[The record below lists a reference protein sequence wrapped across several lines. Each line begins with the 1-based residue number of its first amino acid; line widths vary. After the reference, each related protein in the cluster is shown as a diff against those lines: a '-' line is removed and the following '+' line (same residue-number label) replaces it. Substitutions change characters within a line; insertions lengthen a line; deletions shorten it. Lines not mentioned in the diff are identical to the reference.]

1 MRGKQLNQEEKL
13 DIINKYQNS
22 DTGIQALSKIFG
34 VGKLKIK
41 DVLIEANIE
50 FKKKGNQ
57 SKNNY
62 TELTDNYKLIIF
74 ESETGEYIATCK
86 QTGKVFKDANNYSGA
101 LTAHIKTLHPEIEI
115 PANTYLNKR
124 YELEHGK
131 KWYADYFDI
140 QEVDKKE
147 TKKCSYCDWET
158 EDVLNRTGC
167 FEVHLKK
174 THNIDLSEHLDKYP
188 DDVDYFSNY
197 KDYNDVDSFVS
208 CLECGE
214 KMGIINNRHLEKH
227 NMTVNDYKIKYPSA
241 ILVSKN
247 SSKRLSEAT
256 IINNM
261 NMTYT
266 WTSKGELE
274 VKAFIE
280 NLGYEAT
287 KAKNRKLLLGKE
299 IDILIESAKLCIE
312 YNGLYYHT
320 ENFGRDYKYHL
331 DKTLACNNAGYS
343 LIHIFEDEWQLKKTI
358 VESKLRHILR
368 KSNGIS
374 IGARKCTIKE
384 ISSKTKSEFLNE
396 YHIQGNDK
404 SNILIGAFYDEIL
417 VGVITFNNKRNM
429 TSNLEEGEFELT
441 RFATNSDYIISGLC
455 SKMVKYFIKNYNPKK
470 IISFADRRWTLD
482 ALDNMYTKIGFKLAN
497 IVKPSY
503 TYYSA
508 KVNKYKR
515 FHKYG
520 FGKKNLAILYPHLD
534 MNKSETEL
542 MTELGYSK
550 IWDCGLFK
558 YEMVL

>member
-1 MRGKQLNQEEKL
+1 MRGKQLNQDEKL
-13 DIINKYQNS
+13 DIIDKYQNS
-22 DTGIQALSKIFG
+22 DTGIEALSKMFG

-62 TELTDNYKLIIF
+62 LELTDNYKLITF
-74 ESETGEYIATCK
+74 ESETGEYIAICK

-101 LTAHIKTLHPEIEI
+101 LTAHLKTLYPEIDV
-115 PANTYLNKR
+115 PANTYHNKR

-131 KWYADYFDI
+131 KWYSDYFDI

-158 EDVLNRTGC
+158 EDILNRTGC

-174 THNIDLSEHLDKYP
+174 THNIDLSEYLNDYP
-188 DDVDYFSNY
+188 EDINYFSNY

-241 ILVSKN
+241 LLVSKK

-274 VKAFIE
+274 VKAFVE
-280 NLGYEAT
+280 SLGYETT
-287 KAKNRKLLLGKE
+287 KAKNRGLLLGKE

-374 IGARKCTIKE
+374 IGARKCIIKE
-384 ISSKTKSEFLNE
+384 ISSKTKSDFLNE

-404 SNILIGAFYDEIL
+404 SNILIGAFYDELLI
-417 VGVITFNNKRNM
+417 GVITFNNKRNM
-429 TSNLEEGEFELT
+429 TSDLKEGEFELT

-455 SKMVKYFIKNYNPKK
+455 SKMVKYFIKKYNPKK

-497 IVKPSY
+497 VVKPSY
-503 TYYSA
+503 TYYSS
-508 KVNKYKR
+508 KVNKHKR

-520 FGKKNLAILYPHLD
+520 FGKKNLAILHPYLD